1 MGSGPVDAEAAATD
15 GFGVGFLAGA
25 GLLLVA
31 AFLALALP
39 GRRPVAIPAGQV
51 RVHRCGADAR
61 HQAKALVPVTC
72 ATAEW
77 CLLGPS
83 RSFSTSQGFSPQAV
97 DGTAAGDPFGA
108 TR

>member
-1 MGSGPVDAEAAATD
+1 VGSAVGLAALVAVSSTWAAGSGPVDAEAAATD

-51 RVHRCGADAR
+51 PA
-61 HQAKALVPVTC
+61 HQS
-72 ATAEW
+72 
-77 CLLGPS
+77 G
-83 RSFSTSQGFSPQAV
+83 
-97 DGTAAGDPFGA
+97 
-108 TR
+108 